1 MDDATASDVRQGND
15 GDCWFLSAL
24 CAIGNK
30 KGLIDRVCVAKDELV
45 GVYGFVFHRGRRLP
59 VFSQSDAN
67 QPDGEWTYT
76 LIDDKLYLN
85 SSDYNESQL
94 EKFSWD
100 QVFNRQDAEE
110 EYRKAFQTGSRALYF
125 AQCSNEHETWLPL
138 LEKAF
143 AKAHGDYEAINGGFT
158 GLVKSQPRLLDA
170 DNVQRSYRR
179 PHRRCHYRA
188 VYDGYPGQGN
198 VLEG

>member
-1 MDDATASDVRQGND
+1 MD
-15 GDCWFLSAL
+15 L
-24 CAIGNK
+24 CSIG
-30 KGLIDRVCVAKDELV
+30 V
-45 GVYGFVFHRGRRLP
+45 GVYAFP
-59 VFSQSDAN
+59 SKDDAD
-67 QPDGEWTYT
+67 QLDGEWTYT

-110 EYRKAFQTGSRALYF
+110 EYRKAFQSGSRALYF

-158 GLVKSQPRLLDA
+158 GSVMSQLHQS
-170 DNVQRSYRR
+170 NVNSIQ
-179 PHRRCHYRA
+179 
-188 VYDGYPGQGN
+188 
-198 VLEG
+198 